1 MKNVI
6 IENLPETKNMEGAK
20 RWVEDKGEF
29 VQVSYRED
37 VRHVAYFELMKGFT
51 RGSHYHNHK
60 EEVFYIIDGCVRGVF
75 YDLETG
81 EKEAFIFKKGD
92 KIRVRTGCAHIF
104 YGEEDSHAIEYSNQY
119 YDSKDAYP
127 YDFETLKIDL

>member
-51 RGSHYHNHK
+51 RGGHYHNHK
-60 EEVFYIIDGCVRGVF
+60 EEVFYIIDGRVRGVF

-81 EKEAFIFKKGD
+81 EELSVEAL
-92 KIRVRTGCAHIF
+92 A
-104 YGEEDSHAIEYSNQY
+104 GENWREKARAGLAQ
-119 YDSKDAYP
+119 
-127 YDFETLKIDL
+127 LLGR